1 MYHFPFIL
9 FFMTSKSFSQLEFS
23 PFLKNQNFKQSLTPI
38 DVGDSIRFSIKI
50 KEGNKE
56 RIQISEGL
64 VIAKKTA
71 GINSTVTVR
80 RIVQGIGLERTY
92 LLHSPLITN
101 INILRKSKVRR
112 SKLYYLR
119 SRFGKASRLK
129 QSFKKR

>member
-64 VIAKKTA
+64 VIAK
-71 GINSTVTVR
+71 NCW
-80 RIVQGIGLERTY
+80 Y
-92 LLHSPLITN
+92 
-101 INILRKSKVRR
+101 
-112 SKLYYLR
+112 
-119 SRFGKASRLK
+119 
-129 QSFKKR
+129 

>member
-50 KEGNKE
+50 KEGNLGD
-56 RIQISEGL
+56 RVLGL